1 MRISTLEASP
11 SMAKQKTQELDFD
24 LKKAIKRLHREALAA
39 GALPKDHPHARSP
52 FAVADAHQHGVGPVR
67 CAKNPCRLAGLC
79 LALYEVIQ
87 YKHDV
92 EHLKPVIEAAR
103 QTEQVRN
110 WLGTSGSEY
119 VAALTKLLK
128 YAKKQHAHAAAST
141 VIPRTHEHALLCVQ
155 PARVL
160 HRLTALLASL
170 ENFDDRL
177 RKIAWSRTLHQR
189 SDQRRADLL
198 LQAVWQHLDW
208 GGLTYEEIFE
218 LVPSSTKP
226 ANVKDAVRDRVRKGR
241 RKARS
246 LFPRELH
253 PKLATP
259 PTVSRARR
267 RRSKVEKPKTG
278 RSST

>member
-1 MRISTLEASP
+1 
-11 SMAKQKTQELDFD
+11 MAKQKTQELDFN

-39 GALPKDHPHARSP
+39 GALPKDHPLARSP
-52 FAVADAHQHGVGPVR
+52 FAVADAHQHGIGPVR
-67 CAKNPCRLAGLC
+67 CSKNPCRLAGLC

-92 EHLKPVIEAAR
+92 DHLKPVFEAAR

-110 WLGTSGSEY
+110 WLSTSGGEY
-119 VAALTKLLK
+119 VASLSKLLK
-128 YAKKQHAHAAAST
+128 YAEKQHAREVAPGGT
-141 VIPRTHEHALLCVQ
+141 PGTHHHRLLCVQ

-160 HRLTALLASL
+160 HRMTELVASL
-170 ENFDDRL
+170 EDFDGRL
-177 RKIAWSRTLHQR
+177 RRVAWSRTLHQR

-198 LQAVWQHLDW
+198 LQAVWQYLDW
-208 GGLTYEEIFE
+208 GGLTYEEIFA

-226 ANVKDAVRDRVRKGR
+226 ANVKDAVRDRVRKGK

-253 PKLATP
+253 PKLATS

-267 RRSKVEKPKTG
+267 RRAKVEKPKP
-278 RSST
+278 RHSST

>member
-1 MRISTLEASP
+1 
-11 SMAKQKTQELDFD
+11 MAKQKMQELDFD
-24 LKKAIKRLHREALAA
+24 LKKAIKRLHREALIA
-39 GALPKDHPHARSP
+39 GALTKDHPLARSP

-92 EHLKPVIEAAR
+92 EHLKPVLEAAR
-103 QTEQVRN
+103 HTEQVRN

-119 VAALTKLLK
+119 VAALTKLRK
-128 YAKKQHAHAAAST
+128 YAEKQHGREVAPGGT
-141 VIPRTHEHALLCVQ
+141 PGTHNHRLLCVQ

-160 HRLTALLASL
+160 HRMTELLASL
-170 ENFDDRL
+170 KNFDDRF
-177 RKIAWSRTLHQR
+177 RRVAWSRTLHQR

-226 ANVKDAVRDRVRKGR
+226 ANVKDAVRDRVRKGK
-241 RKARS
+241 RKARAF
-246 LFPRELH
+246 LPRELH

-267 RRSKVEKPKTG
+267 RRSKVEKPKG
-278 RSST
+278 RRSST